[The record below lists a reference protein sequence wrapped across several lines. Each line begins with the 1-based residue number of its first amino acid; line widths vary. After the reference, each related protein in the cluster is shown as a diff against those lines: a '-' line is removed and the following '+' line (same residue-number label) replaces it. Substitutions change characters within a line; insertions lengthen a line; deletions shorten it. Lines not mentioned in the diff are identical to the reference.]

1 MLTKP
6 ILKTSSAFIF
16 CPVNIICFAIE
27 MPIILAN
34 FRVAPNPGVI
44 SRLTSGCPKIAF
56 SENILIYLMAFHIWF
71 QVWNHLL
78 PRLLVFLSFLFYR
91 KHYSLFSPSPFI
103 INTLLII
110 RPELHCLMHPKP
122 PDEIWLLMV
131 YHFLRCILY
140 IQKYGLMI
148 DINRESNIKENIY
161 VLVFYI

>member
-56 SENILIYLMAFHIWF
+56 SEHILISQLIDISHPP
-71 QVWNHLL
+71 
-78 PRLLVFLSFLFYR
+78 PRAKPLIAAITGIGKFSILLVPNKIF
-91 KHYSLFSPSPFI
+91 H
-103 INTLLII
+103 
-110 RPELHCLMHPKP
+110 
-122 PDEIWLLMV
+122 
-131 YHFLRCILY
+131 
-140 IQKYGLMI
+140 
-148 DINRESNIKENIY
+148 
-161 VLVFYI
+161 